1 MKNKRTPDAAP
12 SSFKDVFDALVSPV
26 EELDDED
33 VANILACAEIDPDAV
48 TAKAHQ
54 HLQDLAGRRYFS
66 QGKNVPAEL
75 KNALLQLKPASF
87 ADRVSTETSKA
98 RSTIRS
104 IFEKV
109 KDNTVATFESGL
121 DAPSPQPAFR
131 NKKDLTDVDR
141 KHLADLQEEL
151 DKGDAPS

>member
-1 MKNKRTPDAAP
+1 MKNKKTPDAA
-12 SSFKDVFDALVSPV
+12 SNSFKEAFDALVTPV

-33 VANILACAEIDPDAV
+33 VANILACAGIDPDAV

-66 QGKNVPAEL
+66 QGKNVPSEL

-87 ADRVSTETSKA
+87 ADRAHIETTKA
-98 RSTIRS
+98 RSAIRS
-104 IFEKV
+104 IFDKAKEK
-109 KDNTVATFESGL
+109 TVAAVEPRL
-121 DAPSPQPAFR
+121 HAVAQQPAFR

-151 DKGDAPS
+151 DKGDATS

>member
-1 MKNKRTPDAAP
+1 MKNKRTPDGAR
-12 SSFKDVFDALVSPV
+12 SSFKDAFDALVSPV

-33 VANILACAEIDPDAV
+33 VANILACAGIDPDAV

-66 QGKNVPAEL
+66 QGKNVPSEL
-75 KNALLQLKPASF
+75 KNALLQLKPASV
-87 ADRVSTETSKA
+87 ADRVSIETSKA

-109 KDNTVATFESGL
+109 KDRTIAAV
-121 DAPSPQPAFR
+121 
-131 NKKDLTDVDR
+131 
-141 KHLADLQEEL
+141 
-151 DKGDAPS
+151 